1 MPVDPSMRPVRRR
14 RTARVLLIDDDAD
27 RLLLFADTDPGIPGA
42 RWWITPGGGV
52 EPGESDL
59 QAAVRELAEETGVVA
74 EPDAVSAPLAV
85 RRVRHGYTDVIV
97 EQDEVFF
104 ALRVPAF
111 TVDTAGHTEEER
123 VTMTRHHWW
132 TRDELTVTT
141 ETIWPAAVLELWSR
155 FDVGEPTI
163 ELGVQEESTV
173 PIDGWSADRWS
184 ADRWSADH

>member
-1 MPVDPSMRPVRRR
+1 MTDAPDDHVRTFTPVDPSMRPVRRR

-52 EPGESDL
+52 EPGESDP
-59 QAAVRELAEETGVVA
+59 QAAVRELAEETGLVVDVRA
-74 EPDAVSAPLAV
+74 LSMPLAV

-104 ALRVPAF
+104 GVRVPAF

-123 VTMTRHHWW
+123 LTMTRHRWW
-132 TRDELTVTT
+132 TRAELASTA
-141 ETIWPAAVLELWSR
+141 ETISPAAVLDLWQR
-155 FDVGEPTI
+155 FENGAPTI
-163 ELGVQEESTV
+163 DLGLQEESSV
-173 PIDGWSADRWS
+173 PIES
-184 ADRWSADH
+184 